1 MGPPQSSGR
10 WVARLGPATPSR
22 ALARPLTRVLSG
34 GDRKY
39 NEHEEFILEYTG
51 RTDGLLNTPSNEW
64 ISEHHKPKVKR
75 NWMVPR
81 LKAIWRDLWEQ

>member
-1 MGPPQSSGR
+1 VGGQAGPGHSQQG
-10 WVARLGPATPSR
+10 ACAPADPS
-22 ALARPLTRVLSG
+22 ALR